1 MNCSIQKFFLSN
13 SEEKKNELYYYI
25 SFNRFDFL
33 RKANERRSR
42 NFRRWIKTKIRGTCD
57 SLSYIIR
64 QVSDEGFKQMSL
76 MCLAEYKAKSVG
88 YNRFDFHK
96 L

>member
-42 NFRRWIKTKIRGTCD
+42 NFRR
-57 SLSYIIR
+57 
-64 QVSDEGFKQMSL
+64 
-76 MCLAEYKAKSVG
+76 
-88 YNRFDFHK
+88 
-96 L
+96 